1 MVSIVDLVDWSD
13 NLLHAYILSSSLHS
27 HLTNSFSFFFSIFF
41 SFSFLSPHYYNLKSG
56 DDPHLADS
64 VIDEATNIS
73 GETDVTSIVGFSN
86 KKAYIARFLN
96 DGTKFIKG
104 DDYLDK
110 VRNAC
115 LNEIFKAENAEYQK
129 ILKEKGV
136 SGV

>member
-1 MVSIVDLVDWSD
+1 MVSIVDLGDWAD
-13 NLLHAYILSSSLHS
+13 NLEKAYKLSAAEQAKITKAGADVLKKNIAEYLRS
-27 HLTNSFSFFFSIFF
+27 H
-41 SFSFLSPHYYNLKSG
+41 HYYNRKTG

-73 GETDVTSIVGFSN
+73 GETDGTSIVGFSN